1 MKNKIEGTKNIDRY
15 LSKRK
20 TEVLNIRVTKTM
32 KDFLVDI
39 AKVKGTSVS
48 DVIIA
53 CVEMTFSG
61 EDE

>member
-1 MKNKIEGTKNIDRY
+1 MARSEIKNIDKY
-15 LSKRK
+15 LAKRK
-20 TEVLNIRVTKTM
+20 TETLNIRVTKTM

-39 AKVKGTSVS
+39 ARVKGTSVS

-53 CVEMTFSG
+53 CVEIVFSG

>member
-1 MKNKIEGTKNIDRY
+1 MKNIDKY
-15 LSKRK
+15 LSKKK
-20 TEVLNIRVTKTM
+20 TETLNIRVTKTM

-53 CVEMTFSG
+53 CIDMTFSG

>member
-1 MKNKIEGTKNIDRY
+1 MTRSKIKNIDKY
-15 LSKRK
+15 LAKRK
-20 TEVLNIRVTKTM
+20 TETLNIRVTKTM

-39 AKVKGTSVS
+39 AKAKGTSVS

-53 CVEMTFSG
+53 CVGMTFSG

>member
-1 MKNKIEGTKNIDRY
+1 MKNIDKY
-15 LSKRK
+15 LGKRK
-20 TEVLNIRVTKTM
+20 TETLNIRVTKTM

-48 DVIIA
+48 EVVVA

-61 EDE
+61 EDEQIVY

>member
-1 MKNKIEGTKNIDRY
+1 MKNIDKY
-15 LSKRK
+15 LGKRR
-20 TEVLNIRVTKTM
+20 TETLNIRVTKTM

-39 AKVKGTSVS
+39 ARVKGTSVS

-61 EDE
+61 DDE

>member
-1 MKNKIEGTKNIDRY
+1 MKNIDKY
-15 LSKRK
+15 LSKKK
-20 TEVLNIRVTKTM
+20 TETLNIRVTKSM

-39 AKVKGTSVS
+39 AKAKGTSVS

-53 CVEMTFSG
+53 CVEIVFSG

>member
-1 MKNKIEGTKNIDRY
+1 MKNIDKY
-15 LSKRK
+15 LGKRK
-20 TEVLNIRVTKTM
+20 TETLNIRVTKTM

-53 CVEMTFSG
+53 CVEMTFCS

>member
-1 MKNKIEGTKNIDRY
+1 MARQETKNIDKY

-20 TEVLNIRVTKTM
+20 TEMLNIRVTKSM
-32 KDFLVDI
+32 KDFLVDV

-53 CVEMTFSG
+53 CVEMTFCG

>member
-1 MKNKIEGTKNIDRY
+1 MARSETKDIDKY
-15 LSKRK
+15 LAKRK
-20 TEVLNIRVTKTM
+20 TETLNIRVTKTM

-61 EDE
+61 DDE